1 MGLSGGQIMAFDN
14 DDAWQRVPPSS
25 AGSRDSTSHSRVFGM
40 FSDSE
45 DAIEAIRSLQA
56 AGFGS
61 DRIGIAM
68 QDRQVEAEIIDATG
82 SDAAEGARTGAVS
95 GGVVG
100 GLVGLLGSLIIPG
113 LGPIVVGGLLA
124 STLTGAGVGALTGG
138 LIGALIGAGASR
150 EEAEHFDAGFRS
162 GGTLVTVDA
171 AGRESEARAILT
183 DAGADLGPS
192 WALQNETDLTP
203 ADTELSYEGSER
215 RRWSDPAYEGPERRL
230 LGV

>member
-1 MGLSGGQIMAFDN
+1 MASDN
-14 DDAWQRVPPSS
+14 DR
-25 AGSRDSTSHSRVFGM
+25 AGYRAQESGFGDSRTAGRVFGM
-40 FSDSE
+40 FGSSE
-45 DAIEAIRSLQA
+45 DAVRAIRALQA
-56 AGFGS
+56 AGFEPS
-61 DRIGIAM
+61 RIGIAM
-68 QDRQVEAEIIDATG
+68 QDRAVEADVIDETG
-82 SDAAEGARTGAVS
+82 SEAVEGAKTGAVS

-100 GLVGLLGSLIIPG
+100 GLVGLLGSLVIPG

-162 GGTLVTVDA
+162 GGTLVTIDA
-171 AGRESEARAILT
+171 SGRESEARTILT
-183 DAGADLGPS
+183 RAGADLGPN
-192 WALQNETDLTP
+192 WALENEADITP
-203 ADTELSYEGSER
+203 IESDFSYEGSER

>member
-1 MGLSGGQIMAFDN
+1 MAFDN
-14 DDAWQRVPPSS
+14 DQDGHRATESRIDRESRDSS
-25 AGSRDSTSHSRVFGM
+25 AGGRVFGM
-40 FSDSE
+40 FDNSE
-45 DAIEAIRSLQA
+45 DAVDAIRALQA
-56 AGFGS
+56 AGFAA

-68 QDRQVEAEIIDATG
+68 QDRAVQAEVIDATG
-82 SDAAEGARTGAVS
+82 SEAAEGAKTGAVS

-100 GLVGLLGSLIIPG
+100 GLVGLLGSLVIPG

-162 GGTLVTVDA
+162 GGTLLTVDA
-171 AGRESEARAILT
+171 MGRESEARAILT
-183 DAGADLGPS
+183 RAGGDLGPN
-192 WALQNETDLTP
+192 WALENEAAITP
-203 ADTELSYEGSER
+203 TERDFSYEGSER
-215 RRWSDPAYEGPERRL
+215 RRWSDPSYEGPERRL

>member
-1 MGLSGGQIMAFDN
+1 MGFDN
-14 DDAWQRVPPSS
+14 DQ
-25 AGSRDSTSHSRVFGM
+25 AGRPAGRVFGM
-40 FSDSE
+40 FSSSQ

-56 AGFGS
+56 AGFDS
-61 DRIGIAM
+61 SRIGIAM
-68 QDRQVEAEIIDATG
+68 QDRAVQAEIIEETG
-82 SDAAEGARTGAVS
+82 SEAAEGARTGAVS

-100 GLVGLLGSLIIPG
+100 GLVGLLGSLVIPG

-150 EEAEHFDAGFRS
+150 AEAEHFDAGFRS

-171 AGRESEARAILT
+171 TGREAEARSILT
-183 DAGADLGPS
+183 SAGGDLGPN
-192 WALQNETDLTP
+192 WALEHEADITP
-203 ADTELSYEGSER
+203 TESDFTYGGDER

>member
-1 MGLSGGQIMAFDN
+1 MAFEN
-14 DDAWQRVPPSS
+14 DQEGYR
-25 AGSRDSTSHSRVFGM
+25 GSRVFGM
-40 FSDSE
+40 FGSSE
-45 DAIEAIRSLQA
+45 DAIEAIRALQA
-56 AGFGS
+56 AGFDA

-68 QDRQVEAEIIDATG
+68 QDRAVQAEVIDATG
-82 SDAAEGARTGAVS
+82 SEAAEGAKTGAVS

-100 GLVGLLGSLIIPG
+100 GLVGLLGSLVIPG

-162 GGTLVTVDA
+162 GGTLVTIDA
-171 AGRESEARAILT
+171 SGREAEARAILT
-183 DAGADLGPS
+183 QAGADLGPS
-192 WALQNETDLTP
+192 WALENEAEITP
-203 ADTELSYEGSER
+203 TESDFSYEGSER
-215 RRWSDPAYEGPERRL
+215 RRWSDPSYEGPERRL

>member
-1 MGLSGGQIMAFDN
+1 MAFDK
-14 DDAWQRVPPSS
+14 DQASHRAPESGH
-25 AGSRDSTSHSRVFGM
+25 ARDSSTRERVFGM
-40 FSDSE
+40 FSSSE
-45 DAIEAIRSLQA
+45 DAIQAIRALQA
-56 AGFGS
+56 AGFES

-68 QDRQVEAEIIDATG
+68 QDRAVQAEVIDATG
-82 SDAAEGARTGAVS
+82 SEAAEGAKTGAVS

-100 GLVGLLGSLIIPG
+100 GLIGLLGSLVIPG

-162 GGTLVTVDA
+162 GGTLVTIDA

-183 DAGADLGPS
+183 EAGGDLGPN
-192 WALQNETDLTP
+192 WALENEAGITP
-203 ADTELSYEGSER
+203 TESDFSYDGAER
-215 RRWSDPAYEGPERRL
+215 RQWSDPSYEGPERRL

>member
-1 MGLSGGQIMAFDN
+1 MGFDN
-14 DDAWQRVPPSS
+14 DEARHR
-25 AGSRDSTSHSRVFGM
+25 AGRVFGM
-40 FSDSE
+40 FAESE
-45 DAIEAIRSLQA
+45 DAIEAIRALQA
-56 AGFGS
+56 AGFDS

-68 QDRQVEAEIIDATG
+68 QDRAVQAEVIEATG
-82 SDAAEGARTGAVS
+82 SEAAEGAKTGAVS

-100 GLVGLLGSLIIPG
+100 GLVGLLGSLVIPG

-138 LIGALIGAGASR
+138 LIGALIGAGASQ

-171 AGRESEARAILT
+171 TGRESEARSILT

-192 WALQNETDLTP
+192 WALENE
-203 ADTELSYEGSER
+203 ADQATADELDFSYEGSER
-215 RRWSDPAYEGPERRL
+215 RRWSDPSYEGPERRL

>member
-1 MGLSGGQIMAFDN
+1 MAHDN
-14 DDAWQRVPPSS
+14 DRLDLDH
-25 AGSRDSTSHSRVFGM
+25 AGRIDSPVSRNRVFGM
-40 FSDSE
+40 FSDSD
-45 DAIEAIRSLQA
+45 DAVRAIRALQS
-56 AGFGS
+56 AGFGA

-68 QDRQVEAEIIDATG
+68 QDRDVQARLVEETG
-82 SDAAEGARTGAVS
+82 SGAADGAKAGAVS

-100 GLVGLLGSLIIPG
+100 GLVGLLGSLVIPG
-113 LGPIVVGGLLA
+113 LGPIVVGGILA

-138 LIGALIGAGASR
+138 LIGALIGAGASQ

-171 AGRESEARAILT
+171 EGRESDARRILRS
-183 DAGADLGPS
+183 AGADLGPS
-192 WALQNETDLTP
+192 WALENEAGIIPTE
-203 ADTELSYEGSER
+203 ADFAQVGEER

>member
-1 MGLSGGQIMAFDN
+1 MAFHN
-14 DDAWQRVPPSS
+14 GEAAPE
-25 AGSRDSTSHSRVFGM
+25 AGRVFGM
-40 FSDSE
+40 FTDSE
-45 DAIEAIRSLQA
+45 DAIAAIRALQA
-56 AGFGS
+56 AGFDAS
-61 DRIGIAM
+61 RIGIAM
-68 QDRQVEAEIIDATG
+68 QDRAVQAEIIDATG
-82 SDAAEGARTGAVS
+82 SEAAEGAKTGAVS

-100 GLVGLLGSLIIPG
+100 GLVGLLGSLVIPG

-183 DAGADLGPS
+183 GAGGDLGPS
-192 WALQNETDLTP
+192 WALENEVGTASAEPDF
-203 ADTELSYEGSER
+203 SYEGSER